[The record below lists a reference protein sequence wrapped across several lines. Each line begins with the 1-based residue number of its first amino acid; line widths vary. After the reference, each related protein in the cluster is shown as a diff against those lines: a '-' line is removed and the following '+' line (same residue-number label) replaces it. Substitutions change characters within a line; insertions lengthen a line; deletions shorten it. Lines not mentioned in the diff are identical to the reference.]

1 MKAANNLELLAT
13 IQASVEEPFPLFIRI
28 PAPLEPE
35 DRVKRFDD
43 PLEDTF
49 EWTGVGVIVG
59 GRTMRADAEDVEN
72 QGVLFCGIDVEL
84 YDLVRGVA
92 EICTDLR
99 RLEAPPGTALEFS
112 LNGEPHALDIWEST
126 EKLG

>member
-1 MKAANNLELLAT
+1 MSAANEQELLAT
-13 IQASVEEPFPLFIRI
+13 IPASVEEPFPLFIRI

-49 EWTGVGVIVG
+49 EWTGLGVIVG
-59 GRTMRADAEDVEN
+59 GRTMRADADVDEN
-72 QGVLFCGIDVEL
+72 RGVLFCGIDVEL
-84 YDLVRGVA
+84 YDLVRGVE
-92 EICTDLR
+92 EIRTDLR

-112 LNGEPHALDIWEST
+112 LNGEPHALDVWEGA
-126 EKLG
+126 EKAG